1 MVKFYRDNFNA
12 RFTWG
17 WVDGEFTTD
26 DLPTIENLKGLGLRF
41 DEVKV
46 KTQAVVVDI
55 PVTDKPKRR
64 RRKKK
69 LDTFVE
75 DEIIP
80 ALNDAH
86 ERGVK

>member
-41 DEVKV
+41 DEEEK
-46 KTQAVVVDI
+46 KQ
-55 PVTDKPKRR
+55 PKRR
-64 RRKKK
+64 GRKPKA
-69 LDTFVE
+69 D
-75 DEIIP
+75 
-80 ALNDAH
+80 
-86 ERGVK
+86 